1 MTPDAHFASRHTSET
16 PPNGCAGAAT
26 GDCAPA
32 GKIAAA
38 SPNDLDLKEGTSDNF
53 VLCLKN
59 LPGSGEGTVI
69 GHVRCD
75 VTVRNQGLDGAEL
88 TFSSFGINPYLGPT
102 YGE

>member
-1 MTPDAHFASRHTSET
+1 MLTLPVGTPARPHRTA
-16 PPNGCAGAAT
+16 AQAQAT

-38 SPNDLDLKEGTSDNF
+38 SPNDLDPKEGTSDNF
-53 VLCLKN
+53 VLCVKN
-59 LPGSGEGTVI
+59 LPGIGEGTVI

-88 TFSSFGINPYLGPT
+88 TFSSLALIRILAEPT
-102 YGE
+102 AND